1 MATIKKVN
9 FYFTFNFEMDKLHEP
24 CELIAEFLDTAP
36 SLTEF
41 IMYSDVKVLIEYA
54 DEAKKGL
61 IKVVKNKDESTII
74 CSRPTIKT
82 IEQKIEMENY

>member
-1 MATIKKVN
+1 MCKSSNMATIKEVN
-9 FYFTFNFEMDKLHEP
+9 FYFTFNFQMDNMHEA

-61 IKVVKNKDESTII
+61 IKIVKNKDELTII
-74 CSRPTIKT
+74 CSRPT
-82 IEQKIEMENY
+82 